1 MKRILAL
8 VIGVLVTLSLVPA
21 GAAGARGGWATST
34 LDPLPPLEPGE
45 TADIGFTVRQH
56 GVTPV
61 DLTEFGTADVG
72 IAFDAAGDIEFF
84 AAEAQGAIG
93 HYVASVVVPDAGS
106 YEWEVRQGTF
116 GTQRLGAIEI
126 SAGSPAGT
134 APPTDSGGDRSW
146 LDVVQWSSVGSA
158 LGLGLI
164 VAVDLV
170 RSRRRR
176 SVAQRL

>member
-106 YEWEVRQGTF
+106 YEWEVRQGWF
-116 GTQRLGAIEI
+116 APQPLGTIQLDA
-126 SAGSPAGT
+126 ADPAV
-134 APPTDSGGDRSW
+134 ALPSTDTGGDRAW
-146 LDVVQWSSVGSA
+146 LDVVQWSSIGLT
-158 LGLGLI
+158 LGLALM
-164 VAVDLV
+164 VAVDVV
-170 RSRRRR
+170 RSRRHR
-176 SVAQRL
+176 SVAQPS